1 MLGDDVPADAV
12 VDAVLQQHGP
22 VDRVGLI
29 QGDVT
34 AVRLRHAA
42 DLQHK
47 HDLAARGKKRRR
59 GTVRG
64 GEAYLDIFN
73 EYMCCTTGR
82 KMVVDGFKEWE
93 FISYTSHS
101 FWNMYSMSCV

>member
-34 AVRLRHAA
+34 AVCLRHAA

-64 GEAYLDIFN
+64 DEAYLDIFN
-73 EYMCCTTGR
+73 EYMCCMADSVR
-82 KMVVDGFKEWE
+82 HEHLDSKEDGYGW
-93 FISYTSHS
+93 I
-101 FWNMYSMSCV
+101 